1 MRVAEP
7 IAGDLMAAAAQ
18 APRAAGRADRSPR
31 PAGRRADL
39 SRLLVDD
46 PLERGHGDR
55 PALRSASATWTFGEL
70 GERVGSA
77 AGWLAGNGVGSG
89 DVMLLALP
97 DSPHW
102 VALFLGAARRGAAVA
117 LASPDLPPD
126 RLREA
131 ARRLRPSVVVGDLSA
146 STAGRAR
153 VLPARAAEE
162 GAGAG
167 LPDPG
172 PAPVRRDDVA
182 YLLLTSG
189 STGPSKW
196 AVHRAGDIA
205 ACCATYGRRVLRLRP
220 GDVTWSV
227 AALPTSYGL
236 GNSCYFP
243 LAAGACAVIAGADR
257 SPAACAAACAAHGVT
272 ALFGVPTSW
281 ARLARHVADGRVR
294 REAFATV
301 RLAVSA
307 GEHLPAEVWRAVERA
322 GLRLVNGLGSSEAS
336 NLYLSDRPGNPRPGT
351 VGWPVAG
358 YEVRLRADAA
368 NDPGEGELLVRGPTM
383 MLGYLGDDG
392 ARAAPAGGW
401 LATGDVVRREADGSH
416 TYVRRAGDRFKAGA
430 MWVDAQRV
438 RRALAEV
445 DGVAEAAALPVGDR
459 DGLVRVG
466 AAVVARPGA
475 GEGLAGR
482 VIAGAGHR
490 LRPHEVPRALLVLE
504 ALPTTASG
512 KLDRAALHALLAER
526 LDDGRAAP

>member
-1 MRVAEP
+1 MDEP
-7 IAGDLMAAAAQ
+7 
-18 APRAAGRADRSPR
+18 R
-31 PAGRRADL
+31 
-39 SRLLVDD
+39 
-46 PLERGHGDR
+46 ERGHGGR
-55 PALRSASATWTFGEL
+55 PALRAGGAAWTFDDL
-70 GERVGSA
+70 GDRIASA
-77 AGWLAGNGVGSG
+77 AGWLAGEGVRRG
-89 DVMLLALP
+89 DVVLLVVP
-97 DSPHW
+97 DSPRW
-102 VALFLGAARRGAAVA
+102 IALFLALARRGAVVAV
-117 LASPDLPPD
+117 ASPDLPTD
-126 RLREA
+126 RLRDA
-131 ARRLRPSVVVGDLSA
+131 TQRLCPSVVVGDPAA
-146 STAGRAR
+146 SVAGTAR
-153 VLPARAAEE
+153 VLPAHAAEE
-162 GAGAG
+162 GVDAG

-220 GDVTWSV
+220 DDVTWSV

-243 LAAGACAVIAGADR
+243 LAAGASAVVAGADR
-257 SPAACAAACAAHGVT
+257 SPAACADACALHGVT

-281 ARLARHVADGRVR
+281 ARLARHVADGRVPR
-294 REAFATV
+294 AAFSTV

-307 GEHLPAEVWRAVERA
+307 GEHLPAEVWRAVERTT

-351 VGWPVAG
+351 AGWPVAG
-358 YEVRLRADAA
+358 YEVRLRAGAA
-368 NDPGEGELLVRGPTM
+368 DDPGEGELLVRGPTIM
-383 MLGYLGDDG
+383 RGYLGDDLAG
-392 ARAAPAGGW
+392 AAGPSGGW
-401 LATGDVVRREADGSH
+401 LATGDILRREADGSH

-430 MWVDAQRV
+430 MWVDAQKV
-438 RRALAEV
+438 RAALVEV
-445 DGVAEAAALPVGDR
+445 AGVGEAAVLPVRDG

-466 AAVVARPGA
+466 AAAVAHPGA
-475 GEGLAGR
+475 GEGLADR
-482 VIAGAGHR
+482 IIAGARSR

-526 LDDGRAAP
+526 LGGGRAGR